1 MKSEEITAKPQSA
14 EFCEKGDSEEH
25 YISDDQ
31 DMSCR
36 KTLAVS
42 ILSLSLLTVMAGAAV
57 APALGV
63 IQEYFADSSP
73 VLVQMIIS
81 VPAIFIVITNAVFP
95 KLCQKFG
102 ARTLTII
109 GLLLYTAGGCIAGAF
124 SQIVLVLIMR
134 AFVGIGVGIVMPLST
149 GLLSFYFPP
158 ERQAKLMGYSSAMNQ
173 MGGVVAT
180 LLSGVLAGISWR
192 LSFLVYLMGLISI
205 VLCMIF
211 VPNDKI
217 HGRAESAAG
226 GGEVEESADCEKPTY
241 GEERGFGE
249 ADDRRGSEDRGKSA
263 KSGAPTGKSIFRQNY
278 VYIIAMFLL
287 MTTFFLYPANFAME
301 TVQDSVIPAKYI
313 AAIMAGA
320 DLIAFFGGLLFVVLK
335 KLCGRFA
342 KFLAPLLFLAG
353 YLLLLFVGGW
363 FGVLAG
369 SACIGFANGV
379 GIPFIIF
386 EASVRAGKAAAT
398 TVMPL
403 ISAALYLAQFLC
415 PILMSIVR
423 MLFGSGVTH
432 LPYCFAV
439 VLAVFL
445 CFWSVLIPSERAT
458 R

>member
-1 MKSEEITAKPQSA
+1 MKSEETTAKP
-14 EFCEKGDSEEH
+14 
-25 YISDDQ
+25 
-31 DMSCR
+31 
-36 KTLAVS
+36 LVVS

-81 VPAIFIVITNAVFP
+81 IPAIFIVITNSIFP
-95 KLCQKFG
+95 RLCKKFG
-102 ARTLTII
+102 AKTLTML
-109 GLLLYTAGGCIAGAF
+109 GLLLYTVGGCIAGAF
-124 SQIVLVLIMR
+124 SQILLVLIMR
-134 AFVGIGVGIVMPLST
+134 AFVGVGVGIIMPLST

-158 ERQAKLMGYSSAMNQ
+158 EKQAKLMGYSSAMNQ

-180 LLSGVLAGISWR
+180 LLSGVLATISWR
-192 LSFLVYLMGLISI
+192 LSFLVYLMGLFSI
-205 VLCMIF
+205 ILCVIF
-211 VPNDKI
+211 VPNDRI
-217 HGRAESAAG
+217 HRSEESAADRKA
-226 GGEVEESADCEKPTY
+226 EESAVDRDAEVS
-241 GEERGFGE
+241 
-249 ADDRRGSEDRGKSA
+249 AAHDDKGV
-263 KSGAPTGKSIFRQNY
+263 FRQNY

-301 TVQDSVIPAKYI
+301 TVQDSVIPARYI
-313 AAIMAGA
+313 ASIMAGA
-320 DLIAFFGGLLFVVLK
+320 DLIAFFGGLLFVALK
-335 KLCGRFA
+335 KICGRFA
-342 KFLAPLLFLAG
+342 RFLAPLLFLEG
-353 YLLLLFVGGW
+353 YLLLLAGGW

-369 SACIGFANGV
+369 SACIGFATGV
-379 GIPFIIF
+379 GVPFIIF

-423 MLFGSGVTH
+423 MLFGSDVSH

-439 VLAVFL
+439 VLAVFF

>member
-1 MKSEEITAKPQSA
+1 MKSEETTAKP
-14 EFCEKGDSEEH
+14 
-25 YISDDQ
+25 
-31 DMSCR
+31 
-36 KTLAVS
+36 LVVS

-81 VPAIFIVITNAVFP
+81 IPAIFIVITNSIFP
-95 KLCQKFG
+95 RLCKRFG
-102 ARTLTII
+102 AKTLTMI

-124 SQIVLVLIMR
+124 SQILLVLIMR
-134 AFVGIGVGIVMPLST
+134 AFVGVGVGIIMPLST

-158 ERQAKLMGYSSAMNQ
+158 EKQAKLMGYSSAMNQ

-180 LLSGVLAGISWR
+180 LLSGVLATISWR
-192 LSFLVYLMGLISI
+192 LSFLVYLMGLFSI
-205 VLCMIF
+205 ILCVIF
-211 VPNDKI
+211 VPNDRI
-217 HGRAESAAG
+217 HRSEESAADRKAD
-226 GGEVEESADCEKPTY
+226 ESAVDRDAEVS
-241 GEERGFGE
+241 
-249 ADDRRGSEDRGKSA
+249 AAHDDKGV
-263 KSGAPTGKSIFRQNY
+263 FRQNY

-301 TVQDSVIPAKYI
+301 TVQDSVIPARYI
-313 AAIMAGA
+313 ASIMAGA
-320 DLIAFFGGLLFVVLK
+320 DLIAFFGGLLFVALK
-335 KLCGRFA
+335 KICGRFA
-342 KFLAPLLFLAG
+342 RFLAPILFLAG
-353 YLLLLFVGGW
+353 YLLLLAGGW

-369 SACIGFANGV
+369 SAFIGFANGV
-379 GIPFIIF
+379 GVPFIIF

-423 MLFGSGVTH
+423 MLFGSAVSH

-439 VLAVFL
+439 VLAGFF

>member
-1 MKSEEITAKPQSA
+1 MKSEETTAKP
-14 EFCEKGDSEEH
+14 
-25 YISDDQ
+25 
-31 DMSCR
+31 
-36 KTLAVS
+36 LVVS

-81 VPAIFIVITNAVFP
+81 IPAIFIVITNSIFP
-95 KLCQKFG
+95 RLCKKFG
-102 ARTLTII
+102 AKALTMI
-109 GLLLYTAGGCIAGAF
+109 GLLLYTVGGCIAGAF

-134 AFVGIGVGIVMPLST
+134 AFVGIGVGIIMPLST

-158 ERQAKLMGYSSAMNQ
+158 EKQAKLMGYSSAMNQ

-180 LLSGVLAGISWR
+180 LLSGVLATISWR
-192 LSFLVYLMGLISI
+192 LSFLVYLMGFFSI
-205 VLCMIF
+205 ILCVIF
-211 VPNDKI
+211 VPNDRI
-217 HGRAESAAG
+217 HRS
-226 GGEVEESADCEKPTY
+226 EESAVDKDAEVS
-241 GEERGFGE
+241 
-249 ADDRRGSEDRGKSA
+249 AAHDDKGV
-263 KSGAPTGKSIFRQNY
+263 FRQNY
-278 VYIIAMFLL
+278 VYIISMFLL

-301 TVQDSVIPAKYI
+301 TVQDSVIPARYI
-313 AAIMAGA
+313 ASIMAGA
-320 DLIAFFGGLLFVVLK
+320 DLIAFFGGLLFVALK
-335 KLCGRFA
+335 KICGRFA
-342 KFLAPLLFLAG
+342 RFLAPILFLAG
-353 YLLLLFVGGW
+353 YLLLLAGGW

-379 GIPFIIF
+379 GVPFIIF

-423 MLFGSGVTH
+423 MLFGSAVSH

-439 VLAVFL
+439 VLAGFF

>member
-1 MKSEEITAKPQSA
+1 MKSEEITAKPQA
-14 EFCEKGDSEEH
+14 TELCQNGEPGETRLSEDRAA
-25 YISDDQ
+25 S
-31 DMSCR
+31 R
-36 KTLAVS
+36 GKALVVS

-63 IQEYFADSSP
+63 IREYFADSSP

-102 ARTLTII
+102 AKTLTMI
-109 GLLLYTAGGCIAGAF
+109 GLLLYTVGGCIAGAF

-134 AFVGIGVGIVMPLST
+134 AFVGIGVGIIMPLST

-180 LLSGVLAGISWR
+180 LLSGVLANISWR
-192 LSFLVYLMGLISI
+192 LSFLVYLMGFFSI

-217 HGRAESAAG
+217 HRDEGAAHG
-226 GGEVEESADCEKPTY
+226 SGEFEESADRT
-241 GEERGFGE
+241 G
-249 ADDRRGSEDRGKSA
+249 SA
-263 KSGAPTGKSIFRQNY
+263 KSGAPEMQSASQSVAASESQLSLDAPAGKSIFRQNY
-278 VYIIAMFLL
+278 VYIVAMFLL

-301 TVQDSVIPAKYI
+301 TVADSVIPAKYI

-320 DLIAFFGGLLFVVLK
+320 DLVAFFGGLLFVVLK

-353 YLLLLFVGGW
+353 YLLLTFVGGW

-423 MLFGSGVTH
+423 MLFGSGVSH

-445 CFWSVLIPSERAT
+445 CLWSVLIPSERAT